1 MCCSPRPCI
10 PTPEHCWRPCPARRL
25 ETKQLRRC
33 ARRRLASRRFA
44 PNRPIPPRR
53 PRRRHPAVRFAIAAP
68 TPLRSAK
75 RRCRRSR
82 KRRRGIGL
90 PVTARGNSPLGR
102 RSPGIEYATWAG
114 CLEFRYSWPM
124 TQRKPVRPSD
134 GLANVRYEIRGKLA
148 RRALA
153 LERLGYDIVSLNIG
167 NPYAFGFRTPE
178 TMRLAMIENLR
189 HSEGYVHQK
198 GIFPAREAVVMQ
210 QQERGVR
217 GVTAEEVFIGN
228 GVSELI
234 DLTLRALLNPGDEVL
249 VPSPDYPLWTAAVN
263 LNTGRAVH
271 YPCHAARSF
280 IPDPQ
285 DIEALVNKRTR
296 AIVIVNPNNPTGAV
310 YPRET
315 LAAIARMAEKHR
327 LVVLSDEI
335 YDQILYDD
343 AEFVP
348 MATLVHNTLCCTMSG
363 LSKVYRACGYRVGW
377 AAFSGDTESA
387 GDYLNGLE
395 LLSSLRLCSNVP
407 GQWAVQTALGGYQSI
422 RELTR
427 PGGRLYESR
436 QTILDGV
443 ARSKYLKL
451 ARPMG
456 ALYSFVEVRSDLL
469 PDFDD
474 QTFALDL
481 LENKH
486 VLVAPGVSFNVPYR
500 NCFRIT
506 NLPEP
511 QVLATVFARIE
522 ELLEAQAA
530 ARPELQLVGSAA
542 KVQQH

>member
-1 MCCSPRPCI
+1 
-10 PTPEHCWRPCPARRL
+10 
-25 ETKQLRRC
+25 
-33 ARRRLASRRFA
+33 
-44 PNRPIPPRR
+44 
-53 PRRRHPAVRFAIAAP
+53 
-68 TPLRSAK
+68 
-75 RRCRRSR
+75 
-82 KRRRGIGL
+82 
-90 PVTARGNSPLGR
+90 
-102 RSPGIEYATWAG
+102 
-114 CLEFRYSWPM
+114 M

-153 LERLGYDIVSLNIG
+153 LERQGYDIVSLNIG
-167 NPYAFGFRTPE
+167 NPFAFGFRTPE

-189 HSEGYVHQK
+189 NSEGYVHQK

-210 QQERGVR
+210 QQDRGVQ
-217 GVTAEEVFIGN
+217 GVSAEEVFIGN

-271 YPCHAARSF
+271 YPCHPTRAF
-280 IPDPQ
+280 IPDP
-285 DIEALVNKRTR
+285 DEIERLVSQRTR
-296 AIVIVNPNNPTGAV
+296 AIVVVNPNNPTGAV

-327 LVVLSDEI
+327 LIVLCDEI
-335 YDQILYDD
+335 YDHVLYED
-343 AEFVP
+343 AQFIP
-348 MATLVHNTLCCTMSG
+348 MATLVHDTLCCTMSG

-377 AAFSGDTESA
+377 ASFSGDIESA
-387 GDYLNGLE
+387 GEYLSALE

-422 RELTR
+422 LELTR

-436 QTILDGV
+436 QAVLEAV
-443 ARSKYLKL
+443 ARSKYLRL

-456 ALYSFVEVRSDLL
+456 ALYAFVEVRSDAL

-474 QTFALDL
+474 QAFALDL
-481 LENKH
+481 LEKKH
-486 VLVAPGVSFNVPYR
+486 VLVAPGVSFNVGYR
-500 NCFRIT
+500 NAFRIT

-511 QVLATVFARIE
+511 QVLATVFSKIE
-522 ELLEAQAA
+522 ELLDAQAA
-530 ARPELQLVGSAA
+530 ERPGLKIA
-542 KVQQH
+542 